1 MDLFKLVLF
10 FSSTAGKILL
20 IFFLICLFIP
30 STGVLEFLGTILGFC
45 LIIGLPI
52 LFLSLFK

>member
-10 FSSTAGKILL
+10 FSSTFGKVLVV
-20 IFFLICLFIP
+20 FFLVCLFIP

-45 LIIGLPI
+45 IIIGVPLV
-52 LFLSLFK
+52 FLSLFK